1 MYATHRVIDSTGQPV
16 GFMIG
21 NEFHTD
27 DTVRINIDSIDNLT
41 VAEDGGIRPEKELP
55 ELPYTEAVNRRIYDD
70 LVKRNPFV
78 RDIQQELEEWK
89 HDASHVVLQL
99 EGSRQVGKTTELQ
112 KFAYVHYDSVIFVN
126 LADDVYDFMGFIQ
139 SACTVAD
146 MESYCRR
153 AHLPHY
159 INDRHTVLIIDEI
172 QNSSRAYN
180 AIRRLYGGL
189 ECDIIVTGSYLGRI
203 LGSREFFLPAGTIEK
218 RYLFPL
224 SFREFCRIYGR
235 EKLLD
240 NIDLFG
246 GSDRKDYEALERLY
260 EIYSRIGGYPEVVK
274 EYLRTEN
281 GDACY
286 EVVGK
291 LLTTFKEESGNYFG
305 NPRDVEIFDS
315 VYREALKEMCNEK
328 RGTGK
333 GMIETITSLTKSSTD
348 LLVNKNEIAN
358 AIIWLRY
365 TGVIGMCDLA
375 VDGDMRNIVSS
386 RRLYFSDCGIAAYLA
401 SKSMLDPTALA
412 GILTET
418 FVYNELHRLFKVRY
432 AKRQVMEDEVCFSIY
447 GQYELDFMVAG
458 RDRVVYGI
466 EVKTT
471 DGAPVSL
478 KVFIDRRLVDKGIVA
493 KPSYGGHGESF
504 DTIPIYTVGCR
515 FPYR

>member
-27 DTVRINIDSIDNLT
+27 DTVRINIDSIDNLM

-180 AIRRLYGGL
+180 AIRRLY
-189 ECDIIVTGSYLGRI
+189 
-203 LGSREFFLPAGTIEK
+203 
-218 RYLFPL
+218 
-224 SFREFCRIYGR
+224 
-235 EKLLD
+235 
-240 NIDLFG
+240 
-246 GSDRKDYEALERLY
+246 
-260 EIYSRIGGYPEVVK
+260 
-274 EYLRTEN
+274 
-281 GDACY
+281 
-286 EVVGK
+286 
-291 LLTTFKEESGNYFG
+291 
-305 NPRDVEIFDS
+305 
-315 VYREALKEMCNEK
+315 
-328 RGTGK
+328 
-333 GMIETITSLTKSSTD
+333 
-348 LLVNKNEIAN
+348 
-358 AIIWLRY
+358 
-365 TGVIGMCDLA
+365 
-375 VDGDMRNIVSS
+375 
-386 RRLYFSDCGIAAYLA
+386 FSDCGIAAYLA

-447 GQYELDFMVAG
+447 GKYELDFMVAG